1 MSDLTP
7 WRVLQFHAIIR
18 FLNDE
23 ASRME
28 EDNAA
33 KPSANAHVVGVKS
46 WIAYLGTML
55 LAALLFFGLLPL
67 AFMWNEIAAGVV
79 FVLSAVLI
87 GYRLLLLRSV
97 QLYYDDVGVWTYS
110 GLLPWKKGVS
120 GVKWRDMDEATFSP
134 GFWSWVTGSYTVRIG
149 HRFTKENEIVL
160 TNIARGKAAVT
171 TLNAHQ
177 QELIRANVI
186 N

>member
-1 MSDLTP
+1 M
-7 WRVLQFHAIIR
+7 R
-18 FLNDE
+18 FLNKE
-23 ASRME
+23 ALWME

-46 WIAYLGTML
+46 WIAYFGSIV

-67 AFMWNEIAAGVV
+67 AFMWNQIAAGVV
-79 FVLSAVLI
+79 FVLSAILI

-97 QLYYDDVGVWTYS
+97 QLYYDDVGVWAYS
-110 GLLPWKKGVS
+110 GILPWKKGVS

-160 TNIARGKAAVT
+160 TNIARGKLAVT

-177 QELIRANVI
+177 QELIRKEVI
-186 N
+186 R